1 MKKYTALV
9 FLIISMLNLAMA
21 QCPATI
27 QINRT
32 PENPVCKNTP
42 VTFTITPSAG
52 GITNYIWVVNGDTVS
67 NATTFTT
74 SINFAHVEIYAV
86 SDTCNLDTLYADANI
101 INVEIVA
108 EYNVVIEECN
118 QTVADIQILNIT
130 GGEEPYS
137 YNLYAGEAG
146 GLGQKETYTDV
157 PVSAY
162 PLVIEDA
169 NGCIDTFWVYMNILE
184 CPPPQPT
191 QVITPNGDGYNDM
204 WRIQFIELY
213 PNNEVFIYDR
223 WGQRVYHKKE
233 YTNSEGWEAKY
244 VGKDMPVSTYYYV
257 LKIEYEKKEEEVFKG
272 AISVFR

>member
-32 PENPVCKNTP
+32 PEDPVCKNTP
-42 VTFTITPSAG
+42 VTYTITPSAG

-67 NATTFTT
+67 NLPSITT

-86 SDTCNLDTLYADANI
+86 SDTCNLDTMYTDDNI
-101 INVEIVA
+101 DHVILSA
-108 EYNVVIEECN
+108 EYNVIIEECN
-118 QTVADIQILNIT
+118 QTVADIEILSIS
-130 GGEEPYS
+130 GGKEPYS
-137 YNLYAGEAG
+137 YNLYAGAG
-146 GLGQKETYTDV
+146 GLGEQTTYKDV
-157 PVSAY
+157 PVSSY
-162 PLVIEDA
+162 PLVIEDD
-169 NGCIDTFWVYMNILE
+169 NGCVDTVWVDMTILE
-184 CPPPQPT
+184 CPPPLPT

-233 YTNSEGWEAKY
+233 YTNAEGWEAKY
-244 VGKDMPVSTYYYV
+244 IGSDMPVSTYYYI
-257 LKIEYEKKEEEVFKG
+257 LKIKYDKKEEEVFNG
-272 AISVFR
+272 PISVFR